1 MGMRP
6 DEPGAGPVGPADA
19 RQLAADVVTRP
30 EVTPFLAHSEALDCR
45 VMRGLAMF
53 RAQEGLLVDFLLGK
67 QESTTTR
74 REETH
79 S

>member
-1 MGMRP
+1 MRP
-6 DEPGAGPVGPADA
+6 TNRAPVRLDRLTP

-30 EVTPFLAHSEALDCR
+30 EVTPFLAHSEALDCK